1 LAGMLGRIVAEG
13 QSQCLAPERGLL
25 QVRALLLDFHQDGD
39 VGGGILPEG
48 EEVLIGAFCFGC
60 VAVHCVGSAKLEMG
74 ERASKRA
81 A

>member
-1 LAGMLGRIVAEG
+1 M
-13 QSQCLAPERGLL
+13 
-25 QVRALLLDFHQDGD
+25 
-39 VGGGILPEG
+39 PEG